1 MTNINRFSGLKHTF
15 IFEQSSTIN
24 LKVQKHKRHV
34 VVNCAVL
41 PSNLAKNLYSITII
55 SKKTSLTFFY
65 TTTTAIAFNNNYIVH
80 KQENL
85 VRKLAELTN
94 NLAK

>member
-1 MTNINRFSGLKHTF
+1 MNQFSGLKHTF
-15 IFEQSSTIN
+15 IFQQSSTIN
-24 LKVQKHKRHV
+24 LKVQKHKRYA

-41 PSNLAKNLYSITII
+41 PPNLAKNLYSITII
-55 SKKTSLTFFY
+55 KRKSSLTFYF
-65 TTTTAIAFNNNYIVH
+65 TTTTAIAFNNNHIVH